1 MLLITELNPSPISQ
15 SHIQVIHRFEQKK
28 TLQICEKGDIN
39 ETYYVFYWKMTVLN
53 AICDHIFF
61 YSIYSF
67 SSIHLWQYITVFI
80 RGTYNTK

>member
-39 ETYYVFYWKMTVLN
+39 ETYYVFY
-53 AICDHIFF
+53 
-61 YSIYSF
+61 
-67 SSIHLWQYITVFI
+67 
-80 RGTYNTK
+80 